1 MGVLQEKTVSGVV
14 WSSVQR
20 FGSMAITFAANVIL
34 ARLLSPSDFGCV
46 GMLMIFLSLSNTF
59 IDGGF
64 GSALIQK
71 KEPTQEDYSTIF
83 YWNILF
89 SIVLYFL
96 LYATAP
102 TIARFYRIPLLASV
116 LRVQGVV
123 LIFNALSIIQSNQLR
138 KRLLFEKL
146 SIVEI
151 VSAVLS
157 LVLAIVAALNG
168 LGVWSLVIQQIAL
181 SLFKTVLLWVVGN
194 WHPKVVFSFK
204 SFRELFKFGGFMLLS
219 NLFSSLSNEIQGL
232 LVGRIFS
239 PARLGLYNQAYR
251 LEGSLATAV
260 SGIIDQVTYPVMS
273 SIQDDKERLIL
284 ALKKFVQIPAY
295 ICALIM
301 GIVIV
306 VAEPLVLL
314 VYGAKWLDCVPYLQI
329 LCVAGLAVCLQGS
342 ANNSIA
348 AIGKSNVFFKWTI
361 IKRALTIVLC
371 IVGILVVGMY
381 GMLWM
386 CVLGA
391 WLVYVINAYLVDKH
405 IGYRFIDQFKD
416 ILPFVF
422 LSCAVGV
429 FVYFVGSCLHL
440 NIFVVAVVQCVLF
453 VAIYLLLSRLFKLKA
468 YEYITDILKHKFLK
482 R

>member
-1 MGVLQEKTVSGVV
+1 
-14 WSSVQR
+14 
-20 FGSMAITFAANVIL
+20 MAITFAANVIL
-34 ARLLSPSDFGCV
+34 ARLLSPTDFGCV
-46 GMLMIFLSLSNTF
+46 GMLMIFITLSNTF

-83 YWNILF
+83 YWNVFF
-89 SIVLYFL
+89 SIVLYLL
-96 LYATAP
+96 LYVGAP
-102 TIARFYRIPLLASV
+102 LIAGFFRIPLLASV

-123 LIFNALSIIQSNQLR
+123 LIFNAFGIIQSNQLR
-138 KRLLFEKL
+138 KRLLFKKL

-151 VSAVLS
+151 VSAVSS
-157 LVLAIVAALNG
+157 LALAIIAAFNG
-168 LGVWSLVIQQIAL
+168 LGAWSLVIQQISL
-181 SLFKTVLLWVVGN
+181 SLFKAVLLWIVGN
-194 WHPKVVFSFK
+194 WQPKAVFSFQ

-251 LEGSLATAV
+251 LEGSMATAV
-260 SGIIDQVTYPVMS
+260 SGVIDQVTYPVMS
-273 SIQDDKERLIL
+273 SIQDDKARLIV
-284 ALKKFVQIPAY
+284 ALKKFIQIPAY
-295 ICALIM
+295 ISALVM

-306 VAEPLVLL
+306 VAKPLVLL

-348 AIGKSNVFFKWTI
+348 AIGKSNIFFKWTI
-361 IKRALTIVLC
+361 IKRASTIVLC
-371 IVGILVVGMY
+371 VVGIFIAGMY

-391 WLVYVINAYLVDKH
+391 WLVYVINAYLVDKYV
-405 IGYRFIDQFKD
+405 GYCFIEQFKD
-416 ILPFVF
+416 ILPFVV
-422 LSCAVGV
+422 LSIVVGT
-429 FVYFVGSCLHL
+429 FIYFVGSFIHL
-440 NIFVVAVVQCVLF
+440 NVFVVAIVQCVLY
-453 VAIYLLLSRLFKLKA
+453 VAIYVFLSLVFRLSA
-468 YEYITDILKHKFLK
+468 YEYIKDILKQKFLK